1 MTGGG
6 QNSEFEPTIVGP
18 VLRGERVVLRPARNE
33 DRARLRSI
41 LGEPDVAEWWTPGG
55 PDHAVDEWLEPTEDG
70 ATFVVELDGV
80 VIGSIQYAEESETDY
95 RHAGIDIFLDT
106 EHHGVGL
113 GSDAVR
119 TLAGYLLEVRGHH
132 RLTIDPAA
140 ANERAIRAYRRVG
153 FRPVGVM
160 RSYERGADGTWHDGL
175 LLDLLA
181 GELT

>member
-1 MTGGG
+1 M
-6 QNSEFEPTIVGP
+6 SDP
-18 VLRGERVVLRPARNE
+18 VLHGQHVVLRPVRDE
-33 DRARLRSI
+33 DRPRLRSI
-41 LGEPDVAEWWTPGG
+41 LAETDVAEWWTPGG

-80 VIGSIQYAEESETDY
+80 VIGSIQYAEEPETDY

-106 EHHGVGL
+106 EHHGRGL

-119 TLAGYLLEVRGHH
+119 TLARYLLEVRWHH

-160 RSYERGADGTWHDGL
+160 RSYERGADGMWHDGL